1 MNNNTE
7 DFLIFAKVS
16 GSDMSNKEKY
26 KESPFIEEF
35 NEVKEGRD
43 NSLVLHND
51 EVNTFDFVIECLID
65 ICEHTTEQAEQCT
78 YLIHYK
84 GKCDVKKGSFDFLR
98 PIRHSLIDRGL
109 NATIE

>member
-1 MNNNTE
+1 M
-7 DFLIFAKVS
+7 
-16 GSDMSNKEKY
+16 SDKEKTR
-26 KESPFIEEF
+26 EQPFVEEF
-35 NEVKEGRD
+35 NEVEGNRE

-84 GKCDVKKGSFDFLR
+84 GKCDVKSGSFTSLR
-98 PIRHSLIDRGL
+98 PLRNALIEKGL
-109 NATIE
+109 SATID